1 MTNKIVIVTGD
12 PNSINSEIIYKTWKN
27 LDQKTKKKLYL
38 IGSFKLINQQ
48 FKKLKFNINLIKTD
62 SLKKESTPNS
72 IKIFDISLKFK
83 NPFNVSKNEST
94 KYVARSL
101 SLAHRLS
108 ENKQIRGFINCPI
121 NKKLISK
128 SSKIGITEYLAS
140 KCKIRDNSE
149 VMLIYNK
156 KLSVVPVTTHLD
168 IKNVHK
174 KITTNF
180 IIRKII
186 TLNKSYKKIFKKKP
200 KIGILGLNPHNAEL
214 RKNSE
219 EVRIINPAIK
229 ELKLK
234 RINISNLL
242 VSDTIFI
249 NNYKKYDV
257 IVGMYHDQVL
267 SPFKTLFKFD
277 AINITLGLNYIRLS
291 PDHGPAYDLIGK
303 RKANY
308 LSLFKCVGFL
318 NKIK

>member
-1 MTNKIVIVTGD
+1 
-12 PNSINSEIIYKTWKN
+12 
-27 LDQKTKKKLYL
+27 
-38 IGSFKLINQQ
+38 
-48 FKKLKFNINLIKTD
+48 
-62 SLKKESTPNS
+62 
-72 IKIFDISLKFK
+72 
-83 NPFNVSKNEST
+83 
-94 KYVARSL
+94 
-101 SLAHRLS
+101 
-108 ENKQIRGFINCPI
+108 
-121 NKKLISK
+121 
-128 SSKIGITEYLAS
+128 
-140 KCKIRDNSE
+140 
-149 VMLIYNK
+149 MLIYNK

-229 ELKLK
+229 KLKLK

-308 LSLFKCVGFL
+308 LSLFKCVSFL

>member
-267 SPFKTLFKFD
+267 SHFKTLFKFD

>member
-1 MTNKIVIVTGD
+1 MTNKIVIVAGD

-27 LDQKTKKKLYL
+27 LDKKTKKKLYL

-62 SLKKESTPNS
+62 SLKKKSTPNS

-94 KYVARSL
+94 KYVAKSL

-140 KCKIRDNSE
+140 KCKIRDNSQ

-156 KLSVVPVTTHLD
+156 KLSIVPVTTHLD

-174 KITTNF
+174 KITTYF
-180 IIRKII
+180 IIKKIM
-186 TLNKSYKKIFKKKP
+186 TLNKFYKKIFKKKP

-318 NKIK
+318 KRIK